1 MVFASPYL
9 LVRSLVRPDE
19 MRERMGRW
27 QPLPPGARGSLWLHA
42 ASVGEA
48 RAVTSFLSE
57 LSRHGESAM
66 LSVVTPAARRL
77 EREFVEAGASSV
89 RCAPLDFT
97 PFVRSTLRQFHPR
110 GILIVDDCPEDR
122 ERLRQLLS
130 SWTDVE
136 FRIFAAETAEGALDL
151 LDREDVDCLL
161 LDYNLPDA
169 DGVEL
174 LRNLR
179 GGPYDRNLGI
189 IILTGVGNELVAAEA
204 FRRGA
209 DDYLPKPSIT
219 RRTLREAVDR
229 TIEQRRHGRKVQ
241 DSGI

>member
-1 MVFASPYL
+1 MKARQTITPEPATK
-9 LVRSLVRPDE
+9 SL
-19 MRERMGRW
+19 G
-27 QPLPPGARGSLWLHA
+27 
-42 ASVGEA
+42 
-48 RAVTSFLSE
+48 T
-57 LSRHGESAM
+57 
-66 LSVVTPAARRL
+66 
-77 EREFVEAGASSV
+77 
-89 RCAPLDFT
+89 
-97 PFVRSTLRQFHPR
+97 
-110 GILIVDDCPEDR
+110 LIVDDCPEDR

-136 FRIFAAETAEGALDL
+136 FRIFTAETAEGALDL

-174 LRNLR
+174 LRTLR

-189 IILTGVGNELVAAEA
+189 IILTGVGSELVAAEA

-219 RRTLREAVDR
+219 KRTLREAVDR
-229 TIEQRRHGRKVQ
+229 AIEQRRHQR
-241 DSGI
+241 

>member
-1 MVFASPYL
+1 MK
-9 LVRSLVRPDE
+9 
-19 MRERMGRW
+19 
-27 QPLPPGARGSLWLHA
+27 ARQ
-42 ASVGEA
+42 
-48 RAVTSFLSE
+48 TI
-57 LSRHGESAM
+57 
-66 LSVVTPAARRL
+66 TPEPATK
-77 EREFVEAGASSV
+77 S
-89 RCAPLDFT
+89 
-97 PFVRSTLRQFHPR
+97 R

-122 ERLRQLLS
+122 ERLGQLLS

-219 RRTLREAVDR
+219 KRTLREAVDR
-229 TIEQRRHGRKVQ
+229 TIEQRRHQR
-241 DSGI
+241 

>member
-1 MVFASPYL
+1 MKARQTITPEPATK
-9 LVRSLVRPDE
+9 SL
-19 MRERMGRW
+19 
-27 QPLPPGARGSLWLHA
+27 
-42 ASVGEA
+42 
-48 RAVTSFLSE
+48 
-57 LSRHGESAM
+57 
-66 LSVVTPAARRL
+66 
-77 EREFVEAGASSV
+77 
-89 RCAPLDFT
+89 
-97 PFVRSTLRQFHPR
+97 

-219 RRTLREAVDR
+219 KRTLREAVDR
-229 TIEQRRHGRKVQ
+229 TIEQRRHQR
-241 DSGI
+241 

>member
-1 MVFASPYL
+1 MKDRQISTF
-9 LVRSLVRPDE
+9 E
-19 MRERMGRW
+19 
-27 QPLPPGARGSLWLHA
+27 
-42 ASVGEA
+42 
-48 RAVTSFLSE
+48 
-57 LSRHGESAM
+57 
-66 LSVVTPAARRL
+66 PA
-77 EREFVEAGASSV
+77 
-89 RCAPLDFT
+89 T
-97 PFVRSTLRQFHPR
+97 KNH

-122 ERLRQLLS
+122 ERLHQLLS
-130 SWTDVE
+130 SRTDVE
-136 FRIFAAETAEGALDL
+136 FRIFAAGTAEEALDI

-169 DGVEL
+169 DGVEFL
-174 LRNLR
+174 SALR
-179 GGPYDRNLGI
+179 GGLCDRNLGI

-219 RRTLREAVDR
+219 KRTLREAVDR